1 MNAASTATATPAPRV
16 QHALGSTTT
25 ASFDFTAAHREGW
38 TVSEAEP
45 NTDGTPGVQLQR
57 LDDPEDGEPRF
68 PGDKE
73 VWRHV
78 VAHARAGSDL
88 HRQALVLVD
97 PYELF
102 LIEATCGPV

>member
-1 MNAASTATATPAPRV
+1 MNAVSTVTALHGPREQDAPAP
-16 QHALGSTTT
+16 AASEFDT
-25 ASFDFTAAHREGW
+25 AAAHREGW

-57 LDDPEDGEPRF
+57 LDDPEDGTPLF

-73 VWRHV
+73 VWEHV
-78 VAHARAGSDL
+78 VGRARAGSDL
-88 HRQALVLVD
+88 HRQALALID
-97 PYELF
+97 PLERC